1 MIYSMRMV
9 KSSLLIFILHFAWYT
24 IPIRSYHS
32 IVGGVQFAYYLDN
45 RNGIDRNL
53 YALIQ
58 RHFKRY
64 HLINRYYTKAV
75 QELSNIE
82 NYFKFEEIT
91 CEDDY
96 DKAASKLIRKTDA
109 DAVAYGRNHWK
120 IVMYYDAA
128 TSPVFSLI

>member
-1 MIYSMRMV
+1 MG
-9 KSSLLIFILHFAWYT
+9 SSY
-24 IPIRSYHS
+24 
-32 IVGGVQFAYYLDN
+32 N
-45 RNGIDRNL
+45 
-53 YALIQ
+53 
-58 RHFKRY
+58 
-64 HLINRYYTKAV
+64 
-75 QELSNIE
+75 E

-128 TSPVFSLI
+128 TSPVFKSYIMTQLNLTP